1 MLLLSGIA
9 DLRED
14 RRRRGFRTTLHKI
27 RAHSNIR
34 GNDLAYVAA
43 KMAITQYESLPES
56 QKLKVDVGEI
66 SPRPLHWV
74 IMYTVRAMP
83 PPTRLGA
90 DTWMATLHQPR
101 WYISEGERLQ
111 MHAFMRTSQQIRR
124 KFRHALLRSLHYTSL
139 YRRLVQQNIEVGTNT
154 HSVGKAIHR
163 RLVASAWEG
172 STRLKFLYGQL
183 YNGKLAKRYGNAPI
197 DDCPLCHKPDSC
209 THIAGE

>member
-1 MLLLSGIA
+1 MRAELVAIYTALDKFATHEWVGIFTDSLSSLHAIRHRYTHQGPRSPQNYHHHMLLLSGIA

-90 DTWMATLHQPR
+90 DTWMAT
-101 WYISEGERLQ
+101 
-111 MHAFMRTSQQIRR
+111 
-124 KFRHALLRSLHYTSL
+124 
-139 YRRLVQQNIEVGTNT
+139 
-154 HSVGKAIHR
+154 
-163 RLVASAWEG
+163 
-172 STRLKFLYGQL
+172 
-183 YNGKLAKRYGNAPI
+183 
-197 DDCPLCHKPDSC
+197 
-209 THIAGE
+209 